1 MGTVEEMT
9 GGEADLDFDPEF
21 LGRGGR
27 VGLLDLDWPCFA
39 ADLPLLGGLLDGLLD
54 EAICR

>member
-1 MGTVEEMT
+1 MSVEGTVEELK
-9 GGEADLDFDPEF
+9 GGEADLDFDP
-21 LGRGGR
+21 LLDGGDR

-54 EAICR
+54 EAI

>member
-1 MGTVEEMT
+1 MVAVGTVEEMT

-39 ADLPLLGGLLDGLLD
+39 ADLPLLGGLLD
-54 EAICR
+54 EAIC